1 VVLAGDTMSAVGS
14 GLTLPFFLV
23 YLSRVRDIDL
33 AVAGLALSTVAL
45 AGLAATRWAA
55 RSPTGS
61 VPSALWSAAC
71 SWPPAARSP

>member
-45 AGLAATRWAA
+45 AGFAGNPLG
-55 RSPTGS
+55 GS
-61 VPSALWSAAC
+61 LTD
-71 SWPPAARSP
+71 